1 MLIKGT
7 ASRISIPGHRNR
19 APPPLASRARSRQ
32 AAAAAA
38 AARSR
43 SLARGRP
50 GAVKRIRAR
59 IAGRLEIPRGGER
72 RSLP

>member
-32 AAAAAA
+32 AAAAA